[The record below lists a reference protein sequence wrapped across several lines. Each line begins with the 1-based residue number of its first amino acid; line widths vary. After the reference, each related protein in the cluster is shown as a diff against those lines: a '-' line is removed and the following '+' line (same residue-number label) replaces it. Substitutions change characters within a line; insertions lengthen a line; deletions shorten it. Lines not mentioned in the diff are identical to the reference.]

1 MRIYP
6 DPDLPDVEV
15 SWTKDDCAPG
25 TGDVVVSLVGVDTPS
40 YRSDV
45 TVACNTLKTTY
56 NDVARER
63 YRVEGQLL
71 DTMGGTYSDAEGF
84 EVDLRNGFN
93 ASASLYFGGFENF
106 RIAWTFDMGASCD
119 SLGADSVL
127 VEFNQDDM
135 QFGYTSDCLAGHL
148 GGNAPP
154 GTVTVEAKAFT
165 RDYQLVAASP
175 VSPPITIPP
184 TGRIDLGTLVLSPP

>member
-1 MRIYP
+1 MSTGFRSFRTSGWNLFRASLVAVIALGGCMRIYP

-71 DTMGGTYSDAEGF
+71 DTM
-84 EVDLRNGFN
+84 
-93 ASASLYFGGFENF
+93 
-106 RIAWTFDMGASCD
+106 
-119 SLGADSVL
+119 
-127 VEFNQDDM
+127 
-135 QFGYTSDCLAGHL
+135 
-148 GGNAPP
+148 
-154 GTVTVEAKAFT
+154 
-165 RDYQLVAASP
+165 
-175 VSPPITIPP
+175 
-184 TGRIDLGTLVLSPP
+184 